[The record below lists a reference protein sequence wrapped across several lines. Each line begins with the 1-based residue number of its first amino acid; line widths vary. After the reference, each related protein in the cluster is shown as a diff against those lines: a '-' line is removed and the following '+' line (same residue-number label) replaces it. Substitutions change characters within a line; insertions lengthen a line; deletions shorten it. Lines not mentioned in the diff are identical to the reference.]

1 MNSYNIKFKIGQY
14 PWEFEPVLKVFKI
27 KNNQDNSTLELY
39 KKTGIA
45 LLDCYINNNKR
56 FNNDTVINKTNLSL
70 KLLKLE
76 LNFEKKKYDNVN
88 VLDGLINL
96 YENLINRMENTED
109 LFVYIL
115 NNCDNYI
122 IYRNEIDKV
131 KYLYKLLLKILAD
144 QNEFKNIIY

>member
-1 MNSYNIKFKIGQY
+1 MK
-14 PWEFEPVLKVFKI
+14 
-27 KNNQDNSTLELY
+27 
-39 KKTGIA
+39 
-45 LLDCYINNNKR
+45 
-56 FNNDTVINKTNLSL
+56 
-70 KLLKLE
+70 
-76 LNFEKKKYDNVN
+76 KKKYDNVN